1 MRTYKAI
8 KTSVLCAA
16 VLLAA
21 SAAGA
26 AGPGTSAADFLK
38 IPVGARETA
47 LGGAFTSI
55 PDGPGSVLYNP
66 AGLGLAAVPGL
77 TYSYND
83 YLPGISQHWLAG
95 SLPAGG
101 GAVGFGLDYLDVN
114 PFASYDNFD
123 NRTGSVS
130 AYDMAVYLGYGRGFR
145 TGLAFLPSLYLGASL
160 KSLKEKLASIS
171 ASGYAA
177 DAGLLLPT
185 SVKGLGFGLAARNLA
200 ASRLSFIGSGARP
213 ASEWKAG
220 ASYSL
225 APSAWAVSFLAS
237 ADLNL
242 PKDGSSYFSGGLE
255 GTFYR
260 LVSLRAGYSS
270 YGDISNGLSFGLG
283 LLLPSRLGR
292 RLRLDYSYASTYD
305 LGNMQRF
312 GVSCAFGGRA
322 GRKAQAP
329 AAAPPAPE
337 QAPAGGARPPAAA
350 AKRSFDSALNDLYG
364 QDPVKSLAAAEYI
377 AGLNDP
383 RAMQHFSALLS
394 SGRTGWQIA
403 ALRGLELSKD
413 PLAVNS
419 LCRALGDQKEEIRA
433 HAALALASHPGH
445 TASACLQAALR
456 GENSDMA
463 KSAIITA
470 LGRINTPGGTDAH

>member
-1 MRTYKAI
+1 MRTCKAI

-16 VLLAA
+16 ALLAA

-47 LGGAFTSI
+47 MGGAFTSV
-55 PDGPGSVLYNP
+55 PDGPGSVLYNS
-66 AGLGLAAVPGL
+66 AGLGLAAVPGF

-95 SLPAGG
+95 SLPAVG
-101 GAVGFGLDYLDVN
+101 GAVGFGLDYLDVS
-114 PFASYDNFD
+114 PFASYDNLD

-160 KSLKEKLASIS
+160 KSLKEKLASVS
-171 ASGYAA
+171 AAGYAA

-213 ASEWKAG
+213 AAEWKAG

-225 APSAWAVSFLAS
+225 APSAWPVSFLAS
-237 ADLNL
+237 GDLNL
-242 PKDGSSYFSGGLE
+242 PKDGSSYFSGGIE

-270 YGDISNGLSFGLG
+270 YGDISDGLSFGLG
-283 LLLPSRLGR
+283 LLLPSRSGR

-312 GVSCAFGGRA
+312 GISCAFGGRA
-322 GRKAQAP
+322 GRETPAP
-329 AAAPPAPE
+329 SAAPPATEP
-337 QAPAGGARPPAAA
+337 APAGGTAPPAAA

-364 QDPVKSLAAAEYI
+364 QDPVKSLAAAEYL

-383 RAMQHFSALLS
+383 RAMEHFSALLS
-394 SGRTGWQIA
+394 SGRTDWQMA

-413 PLAVNS
+413 PRAVGD
-419 LCRALGDQKEEIRA
+419 LCRALGDQKEEVRA
-433 HAALALASHPGH
+433 HAALALASHPGPA
-445 TASACLQAALR
+445 ASACLQAELK
-456 GENSDMA
+456 GESSDIV
-463 KSAIITA
+463 KSAIIKV
-470 LGRINTPGGTDAH
+470 LGGMSAAGGADAH

>member
-16 VLLAA
+16 ALLAA

-26 AGPGTSAADFLK
+26 SGPGTSAADFLK

-47 LGGAFTSI
+47 LGGAFTSV

-66 AGLGLAAVPGL
+66 AGLGLATAPGI

-101 GAVGFGLDYLDVN
+101 GAFGFGLDYLDVS
-114 PFASYDNFD
+114 PFASYDNLD

-145 TGLAFLPSLYLGASL
+145 TGLTFLPSLYLGASF

-185 SVKGLGFGLAARNLA
+185 SVKGLDLGLAARNLT
-200 ASRLSFIGSGARP
+200 ASRLSFVGSGARP

-225 APSAWAVSFLAS
+225 EPSAWAVSFLAS

-242 PKDGSSYFSGGLE
+242 PKDGSSYFSGGIE

-283 LLLPSRLGR
+283 LLLPSRSGR

-312 GVSCAFGGRA
+312 GISCAFGGA
-322 GRKAQAP
+322 ASRKTPVP
-329 AAAPPAPE
+329 AAVQPKVPE
-337 QAPAGGARPPAAA
+337 QEPAAGTKPLA
-350 AKRSFDSALNDLYG
+350 DAKRGLDSALNDLYG

-383 RAMQHFSALLS
+383 RAMEHFSALLS
-394 SGRTGWQIA
+394 SGRTDWQMA

-413 PLAVNS
+413 PRAVGA
-419 LCRALGDQKEEIRA
+419 LCRALDDHKEEVRA
-433 HAALALASHPGH
+433 HAALALASHPGPA
-445 TASACLQAALR
+445 ASACLQDGLK
-456 GENSDMA
+456 GESSDIV
-463 KSAIITA
+463 KSAIIKA
-470 LGRINTPGGTDAH
+470 LDEMDAAGGADAH